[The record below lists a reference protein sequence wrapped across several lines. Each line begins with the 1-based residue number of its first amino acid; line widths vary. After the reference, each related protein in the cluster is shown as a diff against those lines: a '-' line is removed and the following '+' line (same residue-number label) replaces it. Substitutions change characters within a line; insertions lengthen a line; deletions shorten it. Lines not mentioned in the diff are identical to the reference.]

1 MARTGDPD
9 RRPRSASGT
18 AGAVAVVVNV
28 VLLVGCAWLDLSTPA
43 AVRDEAGLDPE
54 FAQKLLAFIVT
65 EVVRHH
71 EQIARDAQS

>member
-1 MARTGDPD
+1 MQGTTDLLPL
-9 RRPRSASGT
+9 ASGLEPSGRGGPGRSPLRRL
-18 AGAVAVVVNV
+18 A
-28 VLLVGCAWLDLSTPA
+28 
-43 AVRDEAGLDPE
+43 DEAGLDPE